1 MELANIITG
10 STSSSNAQNRKAEST
25 DPPQRTHSYPTRKI
39 IMSGTDMHNRDGRS
53 GTPPAPPYAGAQFNM
68 NTPHSMAMSPAGSP
82 TPKSVAFE
90 LLFTQSPQH
99 RARLPMRVQIFPHD
113 TTDSIIATVK
123 NFYGLYAD
131 GAGAKGVSFED
142 EQGNTLI
149 ARYEN
154 FRNNM
159 VVYVRVIQEEPSD
172 AYGPSSYG
180 SGSPRLQQAYYPGET
195 HLPPHQALNYGH
207 PVSRPTSRTSR
218 KRSTSPGQGR
228 GRRSV
233 SASINQP
240 LPAKKSRS
248 RSGFKSRG
256 SSTHGSFQ
264 ELHSDGL
271 NGYSSGDGGAGS
283 VTSRAKSEHLGNTE
297 ISLDNIVEGGRRK
310 RAKFESSELPLF
322 APPQMPAATSN
333 SSVSPARRMENQR
346 SSFPFAGFSQNPFSN
361 VPNLHSPRSFGNAN
375 GFGEPDLYSTP
386 AAQSRRT
393 RGSYP
398 SGRQSIS
405 TPGNMSDVLPT
416 PDPTIGSCM
425 SEEDK
430 DVALQLMRLGDMS
443 NISHGRISAST
454 LDDTFSGRADAASS
468 TGATSNCES
477 ESENE
482 LPSHR
487 LKREPSPILPP
498 GFLKK
503 THPHLEENVPTDS
516 TEPSSDERDFEDC
529 HDGTFKPG
537 QTDDAVDSELAKP
550 KVVKA
555 KAARKPL
562 PSSSLKSKANRISKP
577 NRPTPLVKP
586 KKANSVSASSKGPIS
601 PTSLPSQS
609 RKTSV
614 ASTATHQHHLGDD
627 EEDLSSKPRCQRCRK
642 SKKGCD
648 RQRPCGRCQDAGLGI
663 DQCVSEDEGN
673 GRKGRYGRH
682 MGVPVKKDELPQVPI
697 FPSALSAS
705 GASSFEKSKKRKR

>member
-1 MELANIITG
+1 MA
-10 STSSSNAQNRKAEST
+10 
-25 DPPQRTHSYPTRKI
+25 
-39 IMSGTDMHNRDGRS
+39 GTDMHNGNGRM
-53 GTPPAPPYAGAQFNM
+53 GTPPAPSYAGAASQFNM
-68 NTPHSMAMSPAGSP
+68 NTPHSNAMSPFGSL

-113 TTDSIIATVK
+113 TTDSIITTVK
-123 NFYGLYAD
+123 NFYGLYA
-131 GAGAKGVSFED
+131 GPGGAKGVSFED

-159 VVYVRVIQEEPSD
+159 VVYVRVVVEEDPSG
-172 AYGPSSYG
+172 AYGPSPYS
-180 SGSPRLQQAYYPGET
+180 SGSPSLQQAYYPGDAQ
-195 HLPPHQALNYGH
+195 HLPSHPSQALNYGQ
-207 PVSRPTSRTSR
+207 PESRPTSRTSR
-218 KRSTSPGQGR
+218 KRSPSPGQGR
-228 GRRSV
+228 GRRSA
-233 SASINQP
+233 SASINP
-240 LPAKKSRS
+240 PFPTKKSRS

-283 VTSRAKSEHLGNTE
+283 VTSKAKSEHLGNTE

-333 SSVSPARRMENQR
+333 SSVSPARRMEHQR
-346 SSFPFAGFSQNPFSN
+346 SSFPYTGFAQNPFSN
-361 VPNLHSPRSFGNAN
+361 PPNLHSPQSYGN
-375 GFGEPDLYSTP
+375 GFGQPDMYSTP
-386 AAQSRRT
+386 AAQGRRT

-398 SGRQSIS
+398 SGRQSFS
-405 TPGNMSDVLPT
+405 TPGNTSGILPT
-416 PDPTIGSCM
+416 PDPTVGSCM

-443 NISHGRISAST
+443 NISHGRTSAST

-468 TGATSNCES
+468 TGATSDSEN

-482 LPSHR
+482 LPPAR
-487 LKREPSPILPP
+487 RIKREASPILPP
-498 GFLKK
+498 PSIWKK
-503 THPHLEENVPTDS
+503 AHAHLDDTLPTDS
-516 TEPSSDERDFEDC
+516 TEPSSDERDYEDG

-537 QTDDAVDSELAKP
+537 NTDDVVDNEPAKP

-555 KAARKPL
+555 KSARKPL
-562 PSSSLKSKANRISKP
+562 PSSSIKTKVSRVSKP
-577 NRPTPLVKP
+577 NRPGPLVKS

-614 ASTATHQHHLGDD
+614 ASTSTHQHHLGED

-648 RQRPCGRCQDAGLGI
+648 RQRPCGRCQDAGLSI

-697 FPSALSAS
+697 FPSTLATS
-705 GASSFEKSKKRKR
+705 GTSSLEKSKKRKR

>member
-1 MELANIITG
+1 
-10 STSSSNAQNRKAEST
+10 
-25 DPPQRTHSYPTRKI
+25 
-39 IMSGTDMHNRDGRS
+39 MSGTDMHNKDGRM
-53 GTPPAPPYAGAQFNM
+53 GTPPAPSYVGGQFNM
-68 NTPHSMAMSPAGSP
+68 NTPHSNAISPFGSP

-113 TTDSIIATVK
+113 TTDSIITTVK
-123 NFYGLYAD
+123 NFYGLYA
-131 GAGAKGVSFED
+131 GPGGAKGVSFED

-159 VVYVRVIQEEPSD
+159 VVYVRVIEEEPSG
-172 AYGPSSYG
+172 AYGPSPYS
-180 SGSPRLQQAYYPGET
+180 SGSPRLQQAYYPGDAQ
-195 HLPPHQALNYGH
+195 HLPPHQALNYGQ
-207 PVSRPTSRTSR
+207 PESRPTSRTSR

-228 GRRSV
+228 GRRSA
-233 SASINQP
+233 SASTNPP
-240 LPAKKSRS
+240 LPTKKSRS

-283 VTSRAKSEHLGNTE
+283 VTSKAKSEHLGNTE

-333 SSVSPARRMENQR
+333 SSVSPARRMEHQR
-346 SSFPFAGFSQNPFSN
+346 SSFLYTGYGQNPFSN
-361 VPNLHSPRSFGNAN
+361 PPTLQSPQSYGN
-375 GFGEPDLYSTP
+375 GFGQPNMYSTP
-386 AAQSRRT
+386 AAQGRRT

-405 TPGNMSDVLPT
+405 TPGNTSGILPT
-416 PDPTIGSCM
+416 PDPTVGSCM

-443 NISHGRISAST
+443 NISHGRTSAST

-468 TGATSNCES
+468 TGATSDSGS

-482 LPSHR
+482 LPSAPR
-487 LKREPSPILPP
+487 RIKREPSPILPP

-503 THPHLEENVPTDS
+503 AHPHLDDNLPTDS
-516 TEPSSDERDFEDC
+516 TEPSSDERDYEDGQ
-529 HDGTFKPG
+529 DGTFKPG
-537 QTDDAVDSELAKP
+537 NADDAVDNEEAKP

-555 KAARKPL
+555 KTARKPL
-562 PSSSLKSKANRISKP
+562 PSSSSIKSKVSRVSKP
-577 NRPTPLVKP
+577 TRPGPLGKP

-601 PTSLPSQS
+601 PASLPSQS
-609 RKTSV
+609 RKASV
-614 ASTATHQHHLGDD
+614 APTSTHQHHLGDD

-648 RQRPCGRCQDAGLGI
+648 RQRPCGRCQDAGLTI
-663 DQCVSEDEGN
+663 EQCISEDEGN

-705 GASSFEKSKKRKR
+705 GASSLEKSKKRKR